1 MPHDPTYFCV
11 CLCLYRPCKMNHK
24 HYKSTLM
31 CYNDAMNWWTLIM
44 TLSDVCLATGCTEPE
59 QIFEISTFDINISG
73 EFLKPHHH
81 QRILF
86 LPCIFQNWPCNFLTP
101 GSLATV
107 HRLCL
112 SSVQTPDSIH
122 LRRVCRLTP
131 QCIPRLALLP
141 TTTTHSPGQEDF

>member
-1 MPHDPTYFCV
+1 
-11 CLCLYRPCKMNHK
+11 
-24 HYKSTLM
+24 M

-59 QIFEISTFDINISG
+59 QIFEISTYDINFSG

-86 LPCIFQNWPCNFLTP
+86 LPCIFKNWPWNFLTP

-112 SSVQTPDSIH
+112 SSVQTPDPIH
-122 LRRVCRLTP
+122 LRRVCRLTQ
-131 QCIPRLALLP
+131 QCIPHLAKRTFSIPP
-141 TTTTHSPGQEDF
+141 THFHVICKWPLVGQVLDMKVVLHCLGDVDIHYSPA